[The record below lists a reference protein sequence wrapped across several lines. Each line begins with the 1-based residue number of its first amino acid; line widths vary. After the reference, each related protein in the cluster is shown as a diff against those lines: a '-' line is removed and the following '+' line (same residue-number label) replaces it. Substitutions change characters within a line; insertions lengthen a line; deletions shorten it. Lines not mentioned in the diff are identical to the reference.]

1 LKLNIIK
8 GIKLKKN
15 YSIKIPLKENSYEVI
30 VGTNIINKYKNKIF
44 STIKNAKKIFIVTDT
59 KIKKLHLKKIIQI
72 ISGKYTIKTLV
83 IKPGEKMKDIKTIN
97 KIVTVLLKNKISRN
111 DAIFALG
118 GGVIGDLSGFLAS
131 ITLRGIKLVHFPTTL
146 LAQVDSSIGGKTGVN
161 SSYGK
166 NLIGTFYQPNLVIC
180 DTIFLSTLP
189 KRELISGY
197 AEVIKY
203 GIINDKNFFN
213 WLNKNTKKILN
224 NNSFEMIKAIK
235 KSIEIKKEFIIKDEK
250 DLNNKRALLN
260 FGHTFAHSLE
270 SCTKYSKILL
280 HGEAV
285 SIGICMAS
293 KLSNILGF
301 LSLTNY
307 LKIKNIFYNFGLP
320 IDLVFL
326 KKIKIQKKQILKNM
340 TYDKKNLNGK
350 LNFILCRD
358 IGKAFVYSK
367 IKKESVNKSIN

>member
-1 LKLNIIK
+1 MKLHIIK

-15 YSIKIPLKENSYEVI
+15 YSIKIPLKENSYEII

-235 KSIEIKKEFIIKDEK
+235 KSIEIKKEFIIEDEK

-293 KLSNILGF
+293 KLSNSLGF
-301 LSLTNY
+301 LSLNNY

-320 IDLVFL
+320 INLVFL

-340 TYDKKNLNGK
+340 IYDKKNLSGK
-350 LNFILCRD
+350 LNFILCKD

>member
-1 LKLNIIK
+1 
-8 GIKLKKN
+8 
-15 YSIKIPLKENSYEVI
+15 
-30 VGTNIINKYKNKIF
+30 
-44 STIKNAKKIFIVTDT
+44 
-59 KIKKLHLKKIIQI
+59 
-72 ISGKYTIKTLV
+72 
-83 IKPGEKMKDIKTIN
+83 MKDIKTIN

-235 KSIEIKKEFIIKDEK
+235 KSIEIKKEFIIEDEK

>member
-1 LKLNIIK
+1 MKLNIIK

-340 TYDKKNLNGK
+340 IYDKKNLSGK
-350 LNFILCRD
+350 LNFILCKD

>member
-1 LKLNIIK
+1 MKLNIIK

-213 WLNKNTKKILN
+213 WLNKNTKKLLN
-224 NNSFEMIKAIK
+224 NNTFEMIEAIK
-235 KSIEIKKEFIIKDEK
+235 RSVEIKKEFIIKDEK

-293 KLSNILGF
+293 KLSNNLGF
-301 LSLTNY
+301 LSLNNY

-320 IDLVFL
+320 INLVFL

-340 TYDKKNLNGK
+340 IYDKKNLSGK
-350 LNFILCRD
+350 LNFILCKD

>member
-1 LKLNIIK
+1 MKLNIIK

-15 YSIKIPLKENSYEVI
+15 YSIKIPLKENSYEII

-213 WLNKNTKKILN
+213 WLNKNTKKLLN
-224 NNSFEMIKAIK
+224 NDSYEMIEAIK
-235 KSIEIKKEFIIKDEK
+235 RSVEIKKEFIIKDEK

-293 KLSNILGF
+293 KLSNSLGF
-301 LSLTNY
+301 LSLSNY

-350 LNFILCRD
+350 LNFILCKD

-367 IKKESVNKSIN
+367 VKKKSVNKSIN

>member
-1 LKLNIIK
+1 M
-8 GIKLKKN
+8 KKN
-15 YSIKIPLKENSYEVI
+15 YSIKVSLRNNPYEVI
-30 VGTNIINKYKNKIF
+30 IGKNILRKSKNKIF
-44 STIKNAKKIFIVTDT
+44 STIKDAKKIFIITDT
-59 KIKKLHLKKIIQI
+59 RIKKLHLKKIQQI
-72 ISGKYTIKTLV
+72 IPKKFFVKTLT
-83 IKPGEKMKDIKTIN
+83 ISPGEKMKDIKTIN

-270 SCTKYSKILL
+270 SCAKYSKILL